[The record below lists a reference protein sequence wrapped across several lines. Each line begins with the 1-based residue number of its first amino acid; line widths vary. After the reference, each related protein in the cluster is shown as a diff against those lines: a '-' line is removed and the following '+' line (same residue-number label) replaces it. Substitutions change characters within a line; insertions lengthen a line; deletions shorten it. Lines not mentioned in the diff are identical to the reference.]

1 MKKTLAALM
10 MAATVV
16 ATSLTAFAE
25 EAEDQNDKYVQEHTP
40 GQWVEIL
47 LEEDMD
53 ASDLKV
59 TNKLTSG
66 KDAVASV
73 TVGRNDNGKDA
84 LTLKLK
90 ETYGTQAV
98 NIAGDIQLRNK
109 NSNSVVK
116 TYSFDFVAQWKKA
129 TIDADA
135 ELEIV
140 LDNEAPVYAFH
151 SSNKNVTFSFA
162 DVDAYFAVRL
172 EDQAPVN
179 MHYTTKAI
187 KSIVQANEDADL
199 YFLQFSGNPT
209 FDFNGTFTYNVIDND
224 KDWYLY
230 EVNSEGKL
238 VKTKAEY
245 NKEEGTLTLKTKT
258 LSSYVISDKEL
269 KTVAA
274 SNNNNNSNSNSS
286 SGSSSGNKT
295 ENPATGSVD
304 FVNVAVA
311 LAVVSLAA
319 AGAVAMKKAK

>member
-10 MAATVV
+10 MAAAVA

-25 EAEDQNDKYVQEHTP
+25 EAEIQNDKYVQEHMP
-40 GQWVEIL
+40 GQSVEVL
-47 LEEDMD
+47 LDEDMN
-53 ASDLKV
+53 ASELKV

-66 KDAVASV
+66 KDAVESV
-73 TVGRNDNGKDA
+73 TVGKNNDGKDA
-84 LTLKLK
+84 LILKLK
-90 ETYGTQAV
+90 TTYGTKAS

-109 NSNSVVK
+109 NTNSIVK
-116 TYSFDFVAQWKKA
+116 TYSFDFTAQWKKA
-129 TIDADA
+129 AVDADA

-140 LDNEAPVYAFH
+140 LDNETPVYAFH

-162 DVDAYFAVRL
+162 DVDAYFNVRL
-172 EDQAPVN
+172 EDQADVN

-199 YFLQFSGNPT
+199 SFLQFNGNPT
-209 FDFNGTFTYNVIDND
+209 FDFNGTLTYNVVDND

-230 EVNSEGKL
+230 EVNSENKL

-258 LSSYVISDKEL
+258 LSSYVVSDKEL
-269 KTVAA
+269 KAVAV
-274 SNNNNNSNSNSS
+274 SDSTSINTTP
-286 SGSSSGNKT
+286 NKT
-295 ENPATGSVD
+295 DKNPSTGSVD

-319 AGAVAMKKAK
+319 AGAIAMKKAK